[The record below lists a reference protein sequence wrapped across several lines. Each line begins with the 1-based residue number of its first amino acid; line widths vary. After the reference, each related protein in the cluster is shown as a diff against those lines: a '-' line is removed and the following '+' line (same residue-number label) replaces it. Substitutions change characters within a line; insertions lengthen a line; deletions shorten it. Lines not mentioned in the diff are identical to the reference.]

1 MNGERAMRNNW
12 LTEKINSEERS
23 VVGLALVV
31 GLLYVACFAVLLAV
45 PAMPAEVH
53 EGAPRYLSMLSVL
66 EA

>member
-1 MNGERAMRNNW
+1 MRNDW

-23 VVGLALVV
+23 VVVLALIV

-53 EGAPRYLSMLSVL
+53 AALAALPVNALSP
-66 EA
+66 